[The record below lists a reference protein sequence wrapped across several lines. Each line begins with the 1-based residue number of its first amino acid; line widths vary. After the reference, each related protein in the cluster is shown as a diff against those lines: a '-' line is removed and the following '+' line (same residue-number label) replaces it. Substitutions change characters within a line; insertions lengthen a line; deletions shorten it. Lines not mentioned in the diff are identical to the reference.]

1 MIKENMENSTMNVF
15 KGSNS
20 IIQYF
25 DPDLQPPVPLVE
37 IPDKLNPFRGDNV
50 RIYAKML
57 TALPAQNVKAL
68 PGSNDTLSERGSYL
82 HYSLALNMLLNEPA
96 AGSKSIVEASSG
108 STAVSLAMLSRVLYD
123 NEDVCAYITNKQH
136 PEQLKVLRF
145 FGLKM

>member
-1 MIKENMENSTMNVF
+1 MESSTMNVF

-20 IIQYF
+20 IIDYF

-68 PGSNDTLSERGSYL
+68 PGSNDTPSEQNHYL
-82 HYSLALNMLLNEPA
+82 HCLLAMNMLLNEPSA
-96 AGSKSIVEASSG
+96 RSKSIIEASSG
-108 STAVSLAMLSRVLYD
+108 STAVSLAMLSRVLYN
-123 NEDVCAYITNKQH
+123 NEDVCAYITNKKH
-136 PEQLKVLRF
+136 PDQLKVLRF